1 MINIDDK
8 KITEAIIE
16 VLKEEF
22 PFYKEPFAAIDT
34 LTVDLDPDESEHTS
48 YYLTVD
54 LRYGDDED
62 ESLQKSLELSIK
74 SNWSKE
80 KIAGYFLGAIEN
92 IERVENEEEE

>member
-1 MINIDDK
+1 MISIDDK
-8 KITEAIIE
+8 KITEAIVD

-22 PFYKEPFAAIDT
+22 PFYEKPFAVIDT
-34 LTVDLDPDESEHTS
+34 LTVDLEADEAEPSS

-62 ESLQKSLELSIK
+62 AEHQKSLELSIK

-80 KIAGYFLGAIEN
+80 RIAGYFLGAIEN
-92 IERVENEEEE
+92 IERTENEEE